1 MVFIKYE
8 EEEWNVSASNLAKN
22 TFNPIRNI
30 LETMNIQPH
39 PDRPMIS
46 LSIGDP
52 TIFGNLNPSS
62 NAITAITEAL
72 QSGKY
77 NGYAPSSGYVE
88 SRQAIAEHVS
98 CGGNDIKAE
107 DVIIV
112 SGCSCALDMSI
123 SALANPGDNILVPRP
138 GFPLY
143 KTLANGL
150 GINTKEYN
158 LLPLKGWECDLEHM
172 EAMID
177 ENTKAILVNN
187 PSNPCGSV
195 FSQDHLLQILALAD
209 KYKVPIIADEIYEHF
224 VFSGA
229 GKKYVPMA
237 SLTTT
242 VPVLSCGGLTKR
254 YLVPGWRLGWITI
267 HDRQDLFLNGGV
279 RKGLNSLSQRIIG
292 ANTIVQ
298 GALPNI
304 LKQTPEA
311 FFKETLDVIEENA
324 KYAFERFEN
333 VPGLYPV
340 MPDGAMYMMVGL
352 DRKAF
357 PEFANCLKIVEGMVR
372 EQSVFCLPG
381 KCFGINDF
389 FRVVLTVPKENLE
402 TACDRIEQFC
412 KDHLPIVNKKRVIPK
427 LRHQDTM
434 AMDVMEITP
443 DTPSPSSTDEEDDFK
458 EFESGSIE
466 TGSYTTSN
474 FVQRPAKGV
483 PRVRRQTEMRLTS
496 MSAK

>member
-1 MVFIKYE
+1 M
-8 EEEWNVSASNLAKN
+8 
-22 TFNPIRNI
+22 
-30 LETMNIQPH
+30 
-39 PDRPMIS
+39 
-46 LSIGDP
+46 
-52 TIFGNLNPSS
+52 
-62 NAITAITEAL
+62 
-72 QSGKY
+72 
-77 NGYAPSSGYVE
+77 
-88 SRQAIAEHVS
+88 
-98 CGGNDIKAE
+98 
-107 DVIIV
+107 
-112 SGCSCALDMSI
+112 DMSI

-195 FSQDHLLQILALAD
+195 FSQEHLLQILALAD

-229 GKKYVPMA
+229 GKTYVPMA

-304 LKQTPEA
+304 LKQTPDT
-311 FFKETLDVIEENA
+311 FFKETLDVIEENS
-324 KYAFERFEN
+324 KYAFERFES

-412 KDHLPIVNKKRVIPK
+412 KDHLPVVNKKRVIPK

-458 EFESGSIE
+458 DFEPGSIE
-466 TGSYTTSN
+466 TGSYTTST
-474 FVQRPAKGV
+474 FVKRPNAGV
-483 PRVRRQTEMRLTS
+483 PRIRRQTEMRLTS

>member
-1 MVFIKYE
+1 
-8 EEEWNVSASNLAKN
+8 
-22 TFNPIRNI
+22 
-30 LETMNIQPH
+30 
-39 PDRPMIS
+39 
-46 LSIGDP
+46 
-52 TIFGNLNPSS
+52 
-62 NAITAITEAL
+62 
-72 QSGKY
+72 
-77 NGYAPSSGYVE
+77 
-88 SRQAIAEHVS
+88 
-98 CGGNDIKAE
+98 
-107 DVIIV
+107 
-112 SGCSCALDMSI
+112 
-123 SALANPGDNILVPRP
+123 
-138 GFPLY
+138 
-143 KTLANGL
+143 
-150 GINTKEYN
+150 
-158 LLPLKGWECDLEHM
+158 
-172 EAMID
+172 
-177 ENTKAILVNN
+177 
-187 PSNPCGSV
+187 
-195 FSQDHLLQILALAD
+195 
-209 KYKVPIIADEIYEHF
+209 
-224 VFSGA
+224 
-229 GKKYVPMA
+229 MA

-304 LKQTPEA
+304 LKQTPET
-311 FFKETLDVIEENA
+311 FFKDTLDVIEENA
-324 KYAFERFEN
+324 KYAFERFES

-389 FRVVLTVPKENLE
+389 FRVVLTVPRENLE

-412 KDHLPIVNKKRVIPK
+412 KDHLPVVNKKRVIPK

-458 EFESGSIE
+458 DFEPGSIE
-466 TGSYTTSN
+466 TGSYTTST
-474 FVQRPAKGV
+474 FVKRPNAGV
-483 PRVRRQTEMRLTS
+483 PRIRRQTEMRLTS